1 MRSIFRLT
9 RRSLGSGRVMIGLR
23 AMPPGLFYEGAP
35 GLIIA
40 WTGAVKHVL
49 ILFHLLLSASLFM
62 IPASPIA
69 VIDGVPIFLPQ
80 ALAAALALLAA
91 LAFLT
96 LIALWRAGAAR
107 RREREAAEER
117 QEAIEER
124 FAELAKSSAEL
135 NGRVAGMA
143 EWLGSRQAD
152 LARVVADRLD
162 SVGARLGAGLE
173 SQAQTTGESL
183 GRLNERLAVI
193 DAAQSRL
200 TEMTREVV
208 SLKDILANKQ
218 ARGAFGQ
225 GRMEAI
231 VRDGLPAGAY
241 DFQFTLSNRARPDCV
256 IRLPGDARLLSVDA
270 KFPLEGFSALRAARD
285 EEARKAAQARV
296 RADVMK
302 HVKDIAER
310 YLLPGETQDIAL
322 MFVPSE
328 AIYSDLVEHF
338 DDVVQKAHRARVVI
352 VSPTLMMMAINVA
365 QAILRDARMR
375 DEAHEIQA
383 EVGKLLNDVR
393 LIVER
398 AAKLETHFRQAQED
412 LSGIGAASARIARR
426 AERIESMDFS
436 SEGQTGDLLRL
447 ARGAE

>member
-1 MRSIFRLT
+1 
-9 RRSLGSGRVMIGLR
+9 
-23 AMPPGLFYEGAP
+23 
-35 GLIIA
+35 
-40 WTGAVKHVL
+40 
-49 ILFHLLLSASLFM
+49 
-62 IPASPIA
+62 
-69 VIDGVPIFLPQ
+69 
-80 ALAAALALLAA
+80 
-91 LAFLT
+91 LT
-96 LIALWRAGAAR
+96 LIALMRAGAAR
-107 RREREAAEER
+107 RREASSAAER

-124 FAELAKSSAEL
+124 FAALAKSSAEL
-135 NGRVAGMA
+135 YGRVGGMA
-143 EWLGSRQAD
+143 EQLGSRQSD
-152 LARVVADRLD
+152 LARVVAERLD
-162 SVGARLGAGLE
+162 SVGARLGAGMDAQ
-173 SQAQTTGESL
+173 SQTTGENL

-193 DAAQSRL
+193 DAAQARL

-231 VRDGLPAGAY
+231 VRDALPAGAY
-241 DFQFTLSNRARPDCV
+241 DFQFTLTNRARPDCV
-256 IRLPGDARLLSVDA
+256 IRLPGDTRLLAVDA
-270 KFPLEGFSALRAARD
+270 KFPLEAFSLLRAARD
-285 EEARKAAQARV
+285 DDGRKGAQSRV
-296 RADVMK
+296 RTDVSK

-375 DEAHEIQA
+375 DEAQAIQA

-398 AAKLETHFRQAQED
+398 AGKLETHFRQAQDD
-412 LSGIGAASARIARR
+412 LNGINAASLRIARR
-426 AERIESMDFS
+426 AERIEAMDF
-436 SEGQTGDLLRL
+436 EEAKINAPPDLLSLERR
-447 ARGAE
+447 AN